1 MPVVFE
7 ALLLLAVAWGLAAWR
22 APALVWFAT
31 GALYLLSWSLWRDG
45 NAPSLSLA
53 WGAFLPIAALLS
65 FPPLRRRFI
74 SRHLRAWFARVT
86 PEMSTTEREALE
98 AGTVWWDGDLF
109 SGDPNWQRLLGFPAP
124 VRTAQEQAFIDGPV
138 EELCRRLDDWQITH
152 ELHDLPEPVWQ
163 FIKDNGFFGMII
175 PRQYGGLEFSALAHS
190 DVVMKIA
197 SRSITAAVTVM
208 VPNSLGPAKLLLHY
222 GTEAQKDHYLP
233 RLARGEDVPCFAL
246 TGPEAGSDA
255 GAIPDTGVVCR
266 GEFQGQT
273 DVLGIRLNWDKRYI
287 TLGPVATV
295 LGLAFKLHDP
305 EHLLGDREELG
316 ITLALIPTDTPGITI
331 GNRHFPLNMVFQNG
345 PNQGCNVFIP
355 MDWIIG
361 GPERIGQGWTML
373 MECLADGRSISLPA
387 LSTGA
392 GKLASRATGAYA
404 AVRKQ
409 FKLPIGR
416 FDGVRE
422 ALARIA
428 GNTYLMDA
436 ARELTCTAIDL
447 GERPSVASAIV
458 KYHLTER
465 MRSLINDAMDVQGGS
480 GICLG
485 PRNLLGRVY
494 QALPI
499 SITVEGANILTRS
512 LIIFGQGALRCHPYV
527 LKEMQ
532 AALDTDFKRGV
543 RDFDRALFGHARLLM
558 SNASRALLHGLTGAR
573 LVRAPTA
580 GHAARWYRQFTRMSA
595 VFGLFADV
603 AMLVL
608 GGDLKRRERLSAR
621 LGDGLSYLYLGSAV
635 LKRFH
640 DQGEPEA
647 DRALLDWSCQT
658 CLYGMQQSLL
668 ALLENFPL
676 KSVARLLR
684 VWAFPTGLPYRAPND
699 RLADAVAETILQP
712 SEARDRLTQGV
723 FAPTG
728 AHEPLGRLED
738 ALVRTLAA
746 EPILA
751 RIRTAMR
758 DKRITAGDPEL
769 RVNAAVTAGIISADE
784 AIVVQGAVVARRQV
798 IEVDDFAPDQF
809 NPQLDTQSNTGTPQ
823 WTSDP
828 HRTVSAGRSM

>member
-1 MPVVFE
+1 MLIGMELF
-7 ALLLLAVAWGLAAWR
+7 LLAAVVWSLAAWR
-22 APALVWFAT
+22 APALVWFAS
-31 GALYLLSWSLWRDG
+31 GAFYLVSWNLWRDG
-45 NAPSLSLA
+45 NAALLTLA
-53 WGAFLPIAALLS
+53 WLAFLPAAVLLS
-65 FPPLRRRFI
+65 SPPLRRRFI
-74 SRHLRAWFARVT
+74 SRPLRAWFARVT
-86 PEMSTTEREALE
+86 PDMSTTEREALE
-98 AGTVWWDGDLF
+98 AGSVWWDGDLF
-109 SGDPNWQRLLGFPAP
+109 SGNPDWRRLLAVPAP
-124 VRTAQEQAFIDGPV
+124 VRTVQEQAFVDGPV
-138 EELCRRLDDWQITH
+138 EELCRMLDDWRITH
-152 ELHDLPEPVWQ
+152 ELHDLPQPVWQ
-163 FIKDNGFFGMII
+163 FIKNNGFFGMII
-175 PRQYGGLEFSALAHS
+175 PRRYGGLEFSALAHS

-233 RLARGEDVPCFAL
+233 RLARGEEVPCFAL

-266 GEFQGQT
+266 SEFQGEA

-295 LGLAFKLHDP
+295 LGLAFKLYDP
-305 EHLLGDREELG
+305 EHLLGEREELG
-316 ITLALIPTDTPGITI
+316 ITLALIPTATPGITI
-331 GNRHFPLNMVFQNG
+331 GNRHFPLNMAFMNG

-355 MDWIIG
+355 MDWLIG

-416 FDGVRE
+416 FEGVRE

-436 ARELTCTAIDL
+436 ARELTCTAVDL
-447 GERPSVASAIV
+447 GERPSVISAIV

-465 MRSLINDAMDVQGGS
+465 MRGVINDAMDVQGGS

-532 AALDTDFKRGV
+532 AAQDPDPVRGV
-543 RDFDRALFGHARLLM
+543 RDFDRALFGHASLLM
-558 SNASRALLHGLTGAR
+558 SNASRVLFHGLTGAR
-573 LVRAPTA
+573 FVRVPRK
-580 GHAARWYRQFTRMSA
+580 GHAEKWYRQFTRMSA
-595 VFGLFADV
+595 VFGLFADA

-647 DRALLDWSCQT
+647 DHALLDWCCQT
-658 CLYGMQQSLL
+658 CLYSMQQSLL

-676 KSVARLLR
+676 KPVARLLR
-684 VWAFPTGLPYRAPND
+684 LWTFPFGLPYRAPPD
-699 RLADAVAETILQP
+699 RLADAVAEVIQQP
-712 SEARDRLTQGV
+712 GETRDRLTRGLFV
-723 FAPTG
+723 PAG

-738 ALVRTLAA
+738 ALTRTLAA
-746 EPILA
+746 DPILA
-751 RIRTAMR
+751 RIRGAMR
-758 DKRITAGDPEL
+758 DRRIAAGDPETCIP
-769 RVNAAVTAGIISADE
+769 AALAAGIIGSDE
-784 AIVVQGAVVARRQV
+784 AAVVQAARVARRQV
-798 IEVDDFAPDQF
+798 IEVDDFTADQF
-809 NPQLDTQSNTGTPQ
+809 NSSFTTGMPQ
-823 WTSDP
+823 WNSDAQ
-828 HRTVSAGRSM
+828 RTASAGRSS

>member
-1 MPVVFE
+1 MLIAVV
-7 ALLLLAVAWGLAAWR
+7 WGLAAWR
-22 APALVWFAT
+22 VPALVWVVST
-31 GALYLLSWSLWRDG
+31 ALYLLSWGVLRDG
-45 NAPSLSLA
+45 NALLLTLA
-53 WGAFLPIAALLS
+53 WGAFLPAAALLS
-65 FPPLRRRFI
+65 LPPLRQRFI
-74 SRHLRAWFARVT
+74 SRHLRAWFARVM
-86 PEMSTTEREALE
+86 PEMSITEREALE

-109 SGDPNWQRLLGFPAP
+109 SGNPDWRRLLNFPKPA
-124 VRTAQEQAFIDGPV
+124 RSAQEQAYIAGPV
-138 EELCRRLDDWQITH
+138 EELCQMLDDWQITH
-152 ELHDLPEPVWQ
+152 ELHDLPPPVWQ
-163 FIKDNGFFGMII
+163 FMKDRGFFGMII
-175 PRQYGGLEFSALAHS
+175 PRRYGGLEFSALGHS

-197 SRSITAAVTVM
+197 GRSITAAVTVM

-222 GTEAQKDHYLP
+222 GTEAQKDYYLP

-273 DVLGIRLNWDKRYI
+273 DVLGVRLNWDKRYI

-295 LGLAFKLHDP
+295 LGLAFKLYDP
-305 EHLLGDREELG
+305 DHLLGENAERG

-345 PNQGCNVFIP
+345 PNQGHDVFIP
-355 MDWIIG
+355 LEWIIG

-436 ARELTCTAIDL
+436 ARELTCTALDL

-465 MRSLINDAMDVQGGS
+465 MRSLLNDAMDVQGGS

-512 LIIFGQGALRCHPYV
+512 LIIFGQGALRCHPFV
-527 LKEMQ
+527 LKEIQ
-532 AALDTDFKRGV
+532 AAQDIDVARGV
-543 RDFDRALFGHARLLM
+543 RDFDRALFGHARLFM
-558 SNASRALLHGLTGAR
+558 SNASRALFHGLTGAR
-573 LVRAPTA
+573 LVRTPTSGYA
-580 GHAARWYRQFTRMSA
+580 TPWYCEFTRMSA
-595 VFGLFADV
+595 VYGLFADA

-608 GGDLKRRERLSAR
+608 GSDLKRRERLSAR

-640 DQGEPEA
+640 DQGEPES
-647 DRALLDWSCQT
+647 DRALLVWGCQT
-658 CLYGMQQSLL
+658 CLYEMQQSLL

-676 KSVARLLR
+676 RLVARLLR
-684 VWAFPTGLPYRAPND
+684 LWAFPLGLPYRVPND
-699 RLADAVAETILQP
+699 RLADAVADVILQP
-712 SEARDRLTQGV
+712 NEARDRLTQGLFV
-723 FAPTG
+723 PTDTS
-728 AHEPLGRLED
+728 EPLGRLED
-738 ALVRTLAA
+738 ALLRTLAA

-751 RIRTAMR
+751 RIRSAMR
-758 DKRITAGDPEL
+758 DKRIAAGDPEL
-769 RVNAAVTAGIISADE
+769 RVTAAVETGIINSDE
-784 AIVVQGAVVARRQV
+784 AAIVHGAIAARRQV
-798 IEVDDFAPDQF
+798 IEVDDFAPEQF
-809 NPQLDTQSNTGTPQ
+809 NTQFNTQPNSGTPQ
-823 WTSDP
+823 WNSDP
-828 HRTVSAGRSM
+828 QHTASAVRST

>member
-1 MPVVFE
+1 MLPIVAE
-7 ALLLLAVAWGLAAWR
+7 LLVLMAVAWGLAATR
-22 APALVWFAT
+22 APAFAWAAT
-31 GALYLLSWSLWRDG
+31 GALYLLSWSLWRDA
-45 NAPSLSLA
+45 NIVLLVFA
-53 WGAFLPIAALLS
+53 WLVFVPTAAIVS
-65 FPPLRRRFI
+65 IRPLRRRLI
-74 SRHLRAWFARVT
+74 SRHVRAWFASVI
-86 PEMSTTEREALE
+86 PEMSNTEREALE
-98 AGTVWWDGDLF
+98 AGTVWWDGELF
-109 SGDPNWQRLLGFPAP
+109 SGNPNWNRLLGIPSP
-124 VRTAQEQAFIDGPV
+124 VRDAREQAFIEGPV
-138 EELCRRLDDWQITH
+138 EELCHMLDDWKITH
-152 ELHDLPEPVWQ
+152 ELHDLPQPVWR
-163 FIKDNGFFGMII
+163 FMKANGFFGMII
-175 PRQYGGLEFSALAHS
+175 PREYGGLEFSALAHS

-222 GTEAQKDHYLP
+222 GTDAQKQHYLP
-233 RLARGEDVPCFAL
+233 RLARGEEVPCFAL

-255 GAIPDTGVVCR
+255 GAIPDNGVVCH
-266 GEFQGQT
+266 GEFQGRK

-295 LGLAFKLHDP
+295 LGLAFKLYDP
-305 EHLLGDREELG
+305 EHLLGEREDLG

-331 GNRHFPLNMVFQNG
+331 GHRHFPLNAVFQNG
-345 PNQGCNVFIP
+345 PNQGHNVFIP

-387 LSTGA
+387 LSTGG

-409 FKLPIGR
+409 FKMPIGR

-436 ARELTCTAIDL
+436 ARELTCIAVDL

-465 MRSLINDAMDVQGGS
+465 MRSVINDAMDVQGGS

-485 PRNLLGRVY
+485 PRNFLGRVY

-532 AALDTDFKRGV
+532 ATLDKDDERGV
-543 RDFDRALFGHARLLM
+543 RDFDCALFGHARLLM
-558 SNASRALLHGLTGAR
+558 SNASRALFHGLTAAR
-573 LVRAPTA
+573 FARAPIA
-580 GHAARWYRQFTRMSA
+580 GMTPEWYRQFTRMSA
-595 VFGLFADV
+595 VFALCADV

-640 DQGEPEA
+640 DQGAPKT
-647 DRALLDWSCQT
+647 DLPLLEWSCRT
-658 CLYGMQQSLL
+658 CLYGIQQSLL

-676 KSVARLLR
+676 RAVARLLR
-684 VWAFPTGLPYRAPND
+684 LWAFPYGLPYRAPND
-699 RLADAVAETILQP
+699 RLADTVADIILKP
-712 SEARDRLTQGV
+712 GEARDRLTEGV
-723 FAPTG
+723 FVPGAPD
-728 AHEPLGRLED
+728 EPLGRLEE
-738 ALVRTLAA
+738 ALVRGLEA
-746 EPILA
+746 EPVLA
-751 RIRTAMR
+751 RIRRAMR
-758 DKRITAGDPEL
+758 DKRIAAGDPEL
-769 RVNAAVTAGIISADE
+769 QANAAATAGIINADE
-784 AIVVQGAVVARRQV
+784 LACVQAAVVARRQV
-798 IEVDDFAPDQF
+798 IEVDDFAPE
-809 NPQLDTQSNTGTPQ
+809 QLTPETTQWS
-823 WTSDP
+823 SDP
-828 HRTVSAGRSM
+828 HPPVSAGRSM